1 MNETKTIKVDES
13 QFTVIWGHFRKKHNL
28 KGNELIVYSV
38 IYGFSQGENHW
49 YHGSRAYLADWTG
62 TSKQTISGILD
73 SLIEKK
79 LIVKRVEYENG
90 IRKCFYRA
98 VELLNVSDQL
108 TYNVISQ
115 KESFCF
121 DILNSEHDG

>member
-1 MNETKTIKVDES
+1 MNETKEIKVDET
-13 QFTVIWGHFRKKHNL
+13 QFTVIWGHFRKKYNL

-62 TSKQTISGILD
+62 TSVRSISDILD
-73 SLIEKK
+73 SLLKKK
-79 LIVKRVEYENG
+79 LIVKRVEEENG

-98 VELLNVSDQL
+98 AELLNVLEQIN
-108 TYNVISQ
+108 YNII
-115 KESFCF
+115 ESRGMFF
-121 DILNSEHDG
+121 EE